1 MRFGNDLDNSTMNLQ
16 KLSRLD
22 LNLLVSL
29 QALLEEKS
37 VTRAAERLFITQPAM
52 SRVLQRLRHQ
62 LDDPLFTRTGNELVP
77 TPKAR
82 NLQARLPRLLDGILE
97 MVSEGEFDPATYV
110 GEITIAVPEFVAISL
125 ISELTKVVV
134 EQAPGVILSI
144 SSETDSVEGE
154 LAEGN
159 LDFAIDIEKT
169 ITEDIS
175 ARSLAI
181 FTPSIWMREGHPL
194 ANKDRVT
201 LDEILEYPFVQYYLL
216 IYKRVSAR
224 TDARFDRVLR
234 DMGRKRQK
242 ALVTNQLM
250 TAMETV
256 CDTDC
261 LMVAAKYGLTMEREM
276 YRIVRKRYPAELP
289 HEGTISLVLLQH
301 KRTSGSG
308 IHRWLSDKIVGL
320 IQSREKDIAADSTSL
335 GESVR

>member
-1 MRFGNDLDNSTMNLQ
+1 MNLQ

-37 VTRAAERLFITQPAM
+37 VTRAAARLFISQPAM
-52 SRVLQRLRHQ
+52 SRVLQRLRYQ

-82 NLQARLPRLLDGILE
+82 DLQQRLPRLLDGILD
-97 MVSEGEFDPATYV
+97 MVSEGEFDPTTYV

-125 ISELTKVVV
+125 ISQLTKVIT
-134 EQAPGVILSI
+134 EYAPGLILSI

-154 LAEGN
+154 LADGV

-169 ITEDIS
+169 MTDDITTTP
-175 ARSLAI
+175 LAI

-194 ANKDRVT
+194 ADKETVT
-201 LDEILEYPFVQYYLL
+201 LTEILEYPFIQYYLL
-216 IYKRVSAR
+216 ISKRVSAR
-224 TDARFDRVLR
+224 TDARFDRALR
-234 DMGRKRQK
+234 ELDLKRKK
-242 ALVTNQLM
+242 TLVTNQLM

-261 LMVAAKYGLTMEREM
+261 LMVAAKYGVTMEREM
-276 YRIVRKRYPAELP
+276 HRIVRKRYPADIP
-289 HEGTISLVLLQH
+289 HEGKIKLVLLQH
-301 KRTSGSG
+301 QRTSGSP
-308 IHRWLSDKIVGL
+308 IHQWLSDKIVGL
-320 IQSREKDIAADSTSL
+320 IQERETIID
-335 GESVR
+335 V